1 MNLLPGVY
9 KAKKKDGTIYFRSSI
24 TFRNKHISLGSF
36 PTETEAHKAYIDA
49 SKIIGS
55 ETPYQP
61 DNYNKKDFQFLN
73 FHKYIS
79 LCNFKN
85 NGIYIKTPIYLRAN
99 FFNYYLSQRDVLTFD
114 VDDLF
119 YYSNHSIM
127 RRGNHL
133 FVAEYGMQT
142 NIASRYGIRNFARPG
157 IDFRYVNGDIND
169 YRYSNI
175 EILNRYQGVTV
186 EQKKEGYIYISRIHA
201 NGNYLIG
208 RFSSIHE
215 SAIAYNKAADHLK
228 KSGFSKNF
236 TQNYIEEISSA
247 EYIDIYN
254 SINLPKSILELK
266 SNKQKADI
274 V

>member
-1 MNLLPGVY
+1 
-9 KAKKKDGTIYFRSSI
+9 
-24 TFRNKHISLGSF
+24 
-36 PTETEAHKAYIDA
+36 
-49 SKIIGS
+49 
-55 ETPYQP
+55 
-61 DNYNKKDFQFLN
+61 
-73 FHKYIS
+73 
-79 LCNFKN
+79 
-85 NGIYIKTPIYLRAN
+85 
-99 FFNYYLSQRDVLTFD
+99 
-114 VDDLF
+114 
-119 YYSNHSIM
+119 M

-157 IDFRYVNGDIND
+157 IDFRYVNGDTHD

-175 EILNRYQGVTV
+175 EILNTYQGVTAETKSETTRYV
-186 EQKKEGYIYISRIHA
+186 SRIHF

-208 RFSSIHE
+208 RYDSIE
-215 SAIAYNKAADHLK
+215 EAAIAYNKAADHLK
-228 KSGFSKNF
+228 KSGFSKNI